1 VGFAFP
7 GLLRERPSEEE
18 SFPESSSDS
27 NTKVV
32 LQMEKQTNID
42 HILSLTFLKMVK
54 NTFQLVLCLIFFGS

>member
-18 SFPESSSDS
+18 SFPESSSDL

-32 LQMEKQTNID
+32 LQTEKQTNID
-42 HILSLTFLKMVK
+42 HILSLNFSKMVK
-54 NTFQLVLCLIFFGS
+54 HTIQIIF

>member
-7 GLLRERPSEEE
+7 GLLREHPSEEE

-32 LQMEKQTNID
+32 LQTEKQTNID
-42 HILSLTFLKMVK
+42 HILF
-54 NTFQLVLCLIFFGS
+54 